1 MENIIPGVLG
11 PTTRSLTTV
20 ELAGRPARRAVIV
33 RSFPTDP
40 ADLWSALTDPERVP
54 RWFLPI
60 SGDLRVGGRYQ
71 LEGNAGGTVE
81 ECEPPRRLRVT
92 WEFGD
97 GDPTWVTLTL
107 APEGAATRLELEH
120 VGAVPEALW
129 EQFGPSATG
138 LGWDLALHGLAL
150 HVGTGASLDP
160 AEAAA
165 WMTSPE
171 GLAALQQSA
180 DAWQEADVAT
190 GTSAA
195 DAAARARRTI
205 AAYTGQA
212 EPPQS

>member
-1 MENIIPGVLG
+1 MESIIPGVLG

-107 APEGAATRLELEH
+107 APDGAATRLELEH

-129 EQFGPSATG
+129 RLATRRG
-138 LGWDLALHGLAL
+138 SVGYVKMP
-150 HVGTGASLDP
+150 HVGDQSPVDPPQASP
-160 AEAAA
+160 A
-165 WMTSPE
+165 TSP
-171 GLAALQQSA
+171 AAP
-180 DAWQEADVAT
+180 
-190 GTSAA
+190 
-195 DAAARARRTI
+195 R
-205 AAYTGQA
+205 
-212 EPPQS
+212 